1 MTFAIWSMDIY
12 VCLHLK
18 EVNMSKQKLKNYH
31 FVGILVFANVAFLV
45 KAVDLDPQC
54 HLTHVYSWIIW
65 CLNTAAS
72 CL

>member
-1 MTFAIWSMDIY
+1 MDIY

-54 HLTHVYSWIIW
+54 HLTHVYSWII
-65 CLNTAAS
+65 
-72 CL
+72 